1 MNFQETVKSC
11 FSKYTEFKGRA
22 PRSEYWYW
30 TLFVTIVTLV
40 SMLLDGI
47 LGTNFTIDDG
57 LGGEISSGYG
67 YIYLAAALALMLPG
81 FAVTVR
87 RLHDTG
93 RSGWFFLLLLIP
105 LVGAIIL
112 LVWFCTTGSSED
124 NQYGPNPLS

>member
-1 MNFQETVKSC
+1 MNFQDTVKSC

-30 TLFVTIVTLV
+30 SLFVTIVTLV

-47 LGTNFTIDDG
+47 LGTNFTIEDG

-67 YIYLAAALALMLPG
+67 YIYLAAALGLMLPG
-81 FAVTVR
+81 LAVTVR

-93 RSGWFFLLLLIP
+93 RSGWFFLLALIP
-105 LVGAIIL
+105 LVGGIIL
-112 LVWFCTTGSSED
+112 LIWFCTAGRSED